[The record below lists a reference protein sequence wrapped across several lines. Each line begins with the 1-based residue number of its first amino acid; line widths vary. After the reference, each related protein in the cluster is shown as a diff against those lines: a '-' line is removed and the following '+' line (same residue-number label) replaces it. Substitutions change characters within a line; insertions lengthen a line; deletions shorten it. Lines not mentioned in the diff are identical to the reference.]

1 MCTKFSQNRIV
12 KEFCKSVNI
21 CRSYDQNSSV
31 LFFLTHS
38 VYYGRAADS
47 NQSRTVECEIIQTN
61 DSMLKGVPSDK
72 SLPSLLLCYTT
83 AIYNINLPHA
93 VTLGASYDG
102 GTASAVVKRVM

>member
-1 MCTKFSQNRIV
+1 MIKIQVYC
-12 KEFCKSVNI
+12 
-21 CRSYDQNSSV
+21 
-31 LFFLTHS
+31 FFLTHS